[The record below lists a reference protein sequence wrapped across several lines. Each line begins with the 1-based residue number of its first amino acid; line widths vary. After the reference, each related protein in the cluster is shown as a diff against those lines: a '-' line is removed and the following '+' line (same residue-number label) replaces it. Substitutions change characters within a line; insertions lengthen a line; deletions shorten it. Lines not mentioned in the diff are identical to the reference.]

1 VGGGKKGINCRDA
14 PAGRLY
20 LINQY
25 KNEVIQ
31 MKNITRLAIMWLLA
45 IMFMGCYK
53 QTRLEQMGT
62 PIQFE
67 VVGLDDPAPSQDEA
81 DLIVTT
87 HIKKASYLLSPRTAE
102 TLYTF
107 TLSVDGQMFRE
118 DVKGVEE
125 VISDTDKEKG
135 KGIHYLLKKRLRLR
149 LGSHEIALKTEERSS
164 AKVKIGVEGGKGYTM
179 SFEPV
184 YGRKRGLFGGFG
196 QGFLYYEIFLD
207 GERVSQ

>member
-1 VGGGKKGINCRDA
+1 
-14 PAGRLY
+14 
-20 LINQY
+20 
-25 KNEVIQ
+25 
-31 MKNITRLAIMWLLA
+31 MKNITRLAIMGLLA

-53 QTRLEQMGT
+53 QPRLEQMST
-62 PIQFE
+62 PVQFKLI
-67 VVGLDDPAPSQDEA
+67 GLDEPAPSQDEA
-81 DLIVTT
+81 DVIVTT

-102 TLYTF
+102 MPYTF
-107 TLSVDGQMFRE
+107 TISVDGQELKEEVR
-118 DVKGVEE
+118 GVEE

-135 KGIHYLLKKRLRLR
+135 KGIHYILKKRLRLKP
-149 LGSHEIALKTEERSS
+149 GSHEIALKTEERSS
-164 AKVKIGVEGGKGYTM
+164 AKVKIGIGGGKVYTM